1 MCTIIATNNVWQRAI
16 HCPTGTDMHSA
27 LEAAIRNQASGC
39 WTSFNIRDLYI
50 HIHLFYNTIYYVF
63 DKIYTHIIM
72 WLWLLCIVYMWNHAS
87 SIPHSNP
94 WATPGLGQWWFHFAG
109 AFDAQADPV

>member
-39 WTSFNIRDLYI
+39 
-50 HIHLFYNTIYYVF
+50 
-63 DKIYTHIIM
+63 
-72 WLWLLCIVYMWNHAS
+72 
-87 SIPHSNP
+87 
-94 WATPGLGQWWFHFAG
+94 
-109 AFDAQADPV
+109 